1 MFNHSTNR
9 DISFIETLNVPR
21 YMHVPI
27 RCSVFA
33 KHSANREIG
42 FVEKD
47 VKAVIVSTSQ
57 DFHMFIPT
65 QGIVTRVILL
75 FSNIIIITILLT
87 ITIATK

>member
-21 YMHVPI
+21 YMPVPI

-57 DFHMFIPT
+57 DSHMFIPT